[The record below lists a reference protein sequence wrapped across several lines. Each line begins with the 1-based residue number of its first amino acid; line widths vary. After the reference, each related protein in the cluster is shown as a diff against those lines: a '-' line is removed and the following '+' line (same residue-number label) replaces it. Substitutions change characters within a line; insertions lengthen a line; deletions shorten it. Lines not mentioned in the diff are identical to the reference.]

1 MPSSRAQATAGK
13 LSQGKARL
21 AIELVG
27 YEAEL
32 TAAMQYVF
40 GNSFVCPVSSQ
51 DPGQH
56 KMKALIESTQ
66 KCNAWVLLHI
76 RL

>member
-1 MPSSRAQATAGK
+1 MPSSRAQSTAEK

-32 TAAMQYVF
+32 TAAIQYVF
-40 GNSFVCPVSSQ
+40 GNSFICPVRS
-51 DPGQH
+51 
-56 KMKALIESTQ
+56 
-66 KCNAWVLLHI
+66 
-76 RL
+76 